1 MQKIHWLLIILSL
14 FCHSVLASDDTIIAK
29 TILTKNQVSADN
41 SHTARPLKRGDALHS
56 NDIVKTGLESRAIL
70 RFHEGT
76 QLTLGA
82 NTTMHLENF
91 VANQDKKEAVLNFTQ
106 GAFRIITGSITQTD
120 SPSFQVNTPIGTIGI
135 RGTEFWGGNLSDD
148 DSVDVL
154 LINSEHALVVSNEF
168 GSVVLDQAGLG
179 TTLKAGQ
186 APTAAKKWG
195 ASKVQK
201 AVNATATE

>member
-1 MQKIHWLLIILSL
+1 MH
-14 FCHSVLASDDTIIAK
+14 VNET
-29 TILTKNQVSADN
+29 
-41 SHTARPLKRGDALHS
+41 
-56 NDIVKTGLESRAIL
+56 VKTGKSARAIL
-70 RFHEGT
+70 RFYEGT

-82 NTTMHLENF
+82 DTAMHFENF
-91 VANQDKKEAVLNFTQ
+91 VASEDKKEAVLNFTQ

-120 SPSFQVNTPIGTIGI
+120 SPNFQVNTPIGTIGI
-135 RGTEFWGGNLSDD
+135 RGTEFWGGHLNND

-154 LINSEHALVVSNEF
+154 LINSEHTLVVSNEF

-186 APTAAKKWG
+186 APSAAKKWG
-195 ASKVQK
+195 AAKVQK

>member
-1 MQKIHWLLIILSL
+1 MKKVYLLVCIFTLYNPWAT
-14 FCHSVLASDDTIIAK
+14 ASEPNEVAK
-29 TILTKNQVSADN
+29 TILTQKQVSADSSN
-41 SHTARPLKRGDALHS
+41 GQRLLKRGDAVFA
-56 NDIVKTGLESRAIL
+56 NETVKTGEHARAIL
-70 RFHEGT
+70 RFYEGT

-82 NTTMHLENF
+82 DTAMHLANF
-91 VANQDKKEAVLNFTQ
+91 VANETEKKAVLNFTQ

-120 SPSFQVNTPIGTIGI
+120 SPNFQVNTPIGTIGI
-135 RGTEFWGGNLSDD
+135 RGTEFWGGNLNND

-154 LINSEHALVVSNEF
+154 LINSEHTLVVSNEF

-186 APTAAKKWG
+186 APSAAKKWG
-195 ASKVQK
+195 AAKVQK